1 MIISWS
7 ASLRRN
13 RISVISRRP
22 PNSQT
27 REPLERK
34 QWGGRDDEYRRINS
48 WPWPRIERRWG
59 SVSQDQGLV
68 VSARLVATYL
78 NSNSK
83 KTTRRCYQL
92 LRRRV
97 SCAKGQWTLIM
108 LRDFPREERQLPSV
122 WETIS
127 TVSRASNNL
136 LSDWDRHFYS
146 SCPAIRSAILRG
158 RFVDVPDTPRTF
170 SWWRGV
176 NARTWTAHLL
186 GRWNWNQGSRYWGTN
201 CLTGWLN
208 VYCSSRRN
216 RRNFLLFRL
225 LFDLALQ
232 VD

>member
-48 WPWPRIERRWG
+48 WPWPRRERRWG

-83 KTTRRCYQL
+83 K
-92 LRRRV
+92 LRAGAI
-97 SCAKGQWTLIM
+97 SCCAVVFRALKGSELWLCCAIS
-108 LRDFPREERQLPSV
+108 LGKSGSFHL

-146 SCPAIRSAILRG
+146 SCPAIRSAILSRSLC
-158 RFVDVPDTPRTF
+158 RCSRHASDVLLMKGSKR
-170 SWWRGV
+170 SYV
-176 NARTWTAHLL
+176 NST
-186 GRWNWNQGSRYWGTN
+186 
-201 CLTGWLN
+201 
-208 VYCSSRRN
+208 SSREME
-216 RRNFLLFRL
+216 LKPG
-225 LFDLALQ
+225 
-232 VD
+232 